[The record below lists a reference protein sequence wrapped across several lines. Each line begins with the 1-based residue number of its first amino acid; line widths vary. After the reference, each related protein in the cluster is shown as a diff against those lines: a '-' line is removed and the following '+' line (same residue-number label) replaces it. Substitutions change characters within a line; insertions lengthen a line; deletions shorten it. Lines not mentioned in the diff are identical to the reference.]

1 MENAPRYKVGDLVS
15 VAKWDATQRPE
26 NRIRSPARVVQ
37 VNREVC
43 QTGFMLYVEGPT
55 HKAGYLDQDWVT
67 PWVSPMEGVQP

>member
-37 VNREVC
+37 VNRAIC

-55 HKAGYLDQDWVT
+55 CVAGYMDQDWVT
-67 PWVSPMEGVQP
+67 PWVSPMEGGQP